1 MGLLYFKETLK
12 YFLRSR
18 LFISKYVK
26 EVERLYGMSPEEL
39 RARNEKRFLEIFRLA
54 YTKSPFY
61 SKLYKEHGIA
71 LSDIKTLAD
80 IKKLP
85 VVSKEMIR
93 EHPEQLLTC
102 PKWLTWKNHT
112 SGTTG
117 TPLVIYESW
126 NSIWRNQADMCC
138 YRKYCDF
145 SVGKDKIASMRG
157 HLNRSETTLIVDVSK
172 TLYLSSFNL
181 SKNTIEEYYNQLKRF
196 KPKAIEGYPST
207 LFSLCLLLKTN
218 QLSIKI
224 PIIFTSSETLGY
236 GQRIF
241 IETILGGTVFDHY
254 GNTERTISLS
264 ERKDHS
270 GYFERPGCSINE
282 YFGNEIITTSL
293 INKSFPLIRY
303 KVDDLLTL
311 NDEVKKEPLDPI
323 VKSVNGRASISI
335 TGKDGTKYNAAA
347 LTYLAKSIPN
357 IFTVQLV
364 QEGSCGLL
372 NINIIPKDIFSE
384 KDQEL
389 TKKAIDEKI
398 GLDNIDYQINVITP
412 QELIYSKN
420 GKLSLI
426 VILSKGEIV

>member
-18 LFISKYVK
+18 LFVSRYVK

-93 EHPEQLLTC
+93 EHPEELLTC

-126 NSIWRNQADMCC
+126 DSIWRNQADMCC
-138 YRKYCDF
+138 YRKYCGF

-181 SKNTIEEYYNQLKRF
+181 SKNTIEEYYDQLKRF

-207 LFSLCLLLKTN
+207 LFSLCLLFLKSATN
-218 QLSIKI
+218 S
-224 PIIFTSSETLGY
+224 
-236 GQRIF
+236 
-241 IETILGGTVFDHY
+241 DA
-254 GNTERTISLS
+254 
-264 ERKDHS
+264 D
-270 GYFERPGCSINE
+270 
-282 YFGNEIITTSL
+282 
-293 INKSFPLIRY
+293 
-303 KVDDLLTL
+303 
-311 NDEVKKEPLDPI
+311 
-323 VKSVNGRASISI
+323 
-335 TGKDGTKYNAAA
+335 
-347 LTYLAKSIPN
+347 
-357 IFTVQLV
+357 
-364 QEGSCGLL
+364 
-372 NINIIPKDIFSE
+372 
-384 KDQEL
+384 
-389 TKKAIDEKI
+389 
-398 GLDNIDYQINVITP
+398 
-412 QELIYSKN
+412 
-420 GKLSLI
+420 
-426 VILSKGEIV
+426 